1 MPQIALLGVALLT
14 AWRPAE
20 TTAATPLIIA
30 LAVLALLPWA
40 HRRTAGSAL
49 ARGWIACLAV
59 VVGAALSAAG
69 GEDRATAAAELALAA
84 AVASLAWTASREEA
98 PERLHRLLALGLAA
112 LALWALYQVTVGFE
126 RAQLA
131 VGTLPEALQA
141 NAEERISSGRAFAS
155 LLLPGHLAVVLA
167 TALPI
172 LAAAVRRS
180 WRAAGWLAGALLCG
194 AGLLLT
200 RSPIGIALA
209 VLALGALAARRR
221 RALLVAGL
229 VALAAGLAVVVA
241 SRGDVAALDPV
252 RLRVDNW
259 QTAIWAWQS
268 SPLTGVGLGSY
279 GQATRAV
286 PLAVGN
292 LPAHAHSLPLE
303 WLAELGI
310 VGLLAAA
317 AGIAWL
323 ADLLRRLWPRRPEL
337 AIALAVAPLHNLADF
352 SLYTSGVAVPW
363 AVLLGWGAAAARPG
377 REPAA
382 PGRGRELMVAAAAL
396 AVAAALLHLTSA
408 TVESAAR
415 AAATP
420 AQRVDGALRAQR
432 LGPWRTTPPLLAA
445 TCAVEAA
452 DGEHLTAAA
461 GALERA
467 RRWRP
472 RSAALAAA
480 AAEVA
485 LVRGRVPTAA
495 AGAWTAQHVQPRSG
509 EWRDA
514 WNALSTRLEA
524 ADDAARP

>member
-1 MPQIALLGVALLT
+1 VPQIALLGVALLT

-20 TTAATPLIIA
+20 TTAATPLVIA
-30 LAVLALLPWA
+30 LAVLALLPWT
-40 HRRTAGSAL
+40 HRRTAGSDL

-59 VVGAALSAAG
+59 AVAAALSAVG
-69 GEDRATAAAELALAA
+69 GEDRATAAAELALAV

-112 LALWALYQVTVGFE
+112 LALWALYQVTVGFD

-131 VGTLPEALQA
+131 VGTLPEELRV
-141 NAEERISSGRAFAS
+141 NAEERIASGRAFAS

-167 TALPI
+167 SALPI
-172 LAAAVRRS
+172 LAAAVRPS
-180 WRAAGWLAGALLCG
+180 WRSAGWLAGALLCG
-194 AGLLLT
+194 VGLLLT
-200 RSPIGIALA
+200 RSPIGIGLA
-209 VLALGALAARRR
+209 VLALAVLAARRR
-221 RALLVAGL
+221 RALLVIGL
-229 VALAAGLAVVVA
+229 VTLACGLAVVVA
-241 SRGDVAALDPV
+241 SRGDVGELDPL

-286 PLAVGN
+286 PLTVGN

-317 AGIAWL
+317 AAIAWL
-323 ADLLRRLWPRRPEL
+323 IDLLRRLWPRRPEL
-337 AIALAVAPLHNLADF
+337 AVALAVVPLHNLVDF

-363 AVLLGWGAAAARPG
+363 AVLLGWGAAAAAPG
-377 REPAA
+377 RVVAGH
-382 PGRGRELMVAAAAL
+382 GRGRELVVVAAAL
-396 AVAAALLHLTSA
+396 AVAAALLHATSA

-415 AAATP
+415 TVDLATE
-420 AQRVDGALRAQR
+420 RVDGACNAQR
-432 LGPWRTTPPLLAA
+432 LAPWRVAPPLLVAA
-445 TCAVEAA
+445 AALEAA
-452 DGEHLTAAA
+452 DQERLTVAAA
-461 GALERA
+461 SLDRA

-480 AAEVA
+480 AGEVELA
-485 LVRGRVPTAA
+485 CGRLPTAA

-509 EWRDA
+509 ERRDA
-514 WNALSTRLEA
+514 WTAFLSRLEA
-524 ADDAARP
+524 VDDAARP